1 MEIAQSGVST
11 LPILQFNL
19 SEPMVLIGLFIG
31 GVLPFFFSSL
41 FMNAVS
47 RAAQSVITEVRRQ
60 FRDLGILEGRNKPEY
75 GKCVSIVTDA
85 ALKEMI
91 LPGVLAV
98 AAPVAVGLIL
108 GPLALGGMLVGAII
122 TGLMLAL
129 MMCTGG
135 GAWDNAKKVIEMSG
149 AKGTPTHAA
158 AVVGDTV
165 GDPFK
170 DTAGPSLNPMIK
182 ILNIVALLL
191 IPLMV
196 GVHKPSVARLNTAP
210 VPMAQPAGGGAGGLP
225 AKVPHSPSNRV
236 VPAAH
241 P

>member
-1 MEIAQSGVST
+1 M
-11 LPILQFNL
+11 
-19 SEPMVLIGLFIG
+19 
-31 GVLPFFFSSL
+31 SSL

-47 RAAQSVITEVRRQ
+47 RAAQAVISEVRRQ

-75 GKCVSIVTDA
+75 GTCVAIVTKA

-98 AAPVAVGLIL
+98 AVPLAVGLIL
-108 GPLALGGMLVGAII
+108 GPVALGGLLVGSII

-135 GAWDNAKKVIEMSG
+135 GAWDNAKKLIEMSG

-182 ILNIVALLL
+182 ILNIVALLI
-191 IPLMV
+191 IPVMI
-196 GVHKPSVARLNTAP
+196 GIHKPAAP
-210 VPMAQPAGGGAGGLP
+210 V
-225 AKVPHSPSNRV
+225 AKKPIPVA
-236 VPAAH
+236 PAAIVIPAVKADTPRQEH
-241 P
+241 PLGLHKSPAPATTKSP